1 MNNYEPTIGLEIHAE
16 LKTRTKMFCDSL
28 NDPDEK
34 HPNFNVC
41 EICMGY
47 PGTLPVIN
55 EEAVKKV
62 ILTGLALNCE
72 IARQTNFDRKNY
84 FYPDLPKGYQISQ
97 YQRPLCFKGHL
108 EIETGDKKQATK
120 KKVRITRIHLEE
132 DTGRLQHD
140 ARGDH
145 SLVDFNRAGVPL
157 MEMVT
162 EPDLTSG
169 EEVSKFAEKFRLILR
184 YLGVS
189 DANMEKGQMRVEVN
203 ISLKPKALSLKLDK
217 LGTKVEIKNLNS
229 IKAAASAVGY
239 EIKRQTELLNSGQKV
254 VQETRG
260 WDEAKQATFSQR
272 LKETSADY
280 RYFPEPDL
288 PVLNFEEDYIESIKA
303 GLPELPEQRRKR
315 FKEYGLN
322 DAQIEIFTVA
332 KHLGDYY
339 DKVASELDAAAANTH
354 CVQDEKTEKHLPAK
368 LHTLAANYMITE
380 FPPLMNLS
388 GTEIDKIEGIKIEPE
403 AFAELMVMIFHQ
415 KLSSSAAKAVLKEMA
430 ETGRHPEGIAIE
442 KNLLQV
448 SDMAELEK
456 AAQKIVSEN
465 PGPVADYKKG
475 KKEALK
481 FLVGKM
487 MAKTKGQANPQVAAE
502 LLRKSL

>member
-1 MNNYEPTIGLEIHAE
+1 MEYEPTIGLEIHAE
-16 LKTRTKMFCDSL
+16 LKTKTKMFCDSL

-34 HPNFNVC
+34 HPNLNVC
-41 EICMGY
+41 EICLAF

-62 ILTGLALNCE
+62 ILTGLALNCR
-72 IARQTNFDRKNY
+72 IAKQTNFDRKNY

-97 YQRPLCFKGHL
+97 YQRPLCAEGYL
-108 EIETGDKKQATK
+108 DISG

-140 ARGDH
+140 AKGDH

-162 EPDLTSG
+162 EPDLTTG
-169 EEVSKFAEKFRLILR
+169 EEVKEFAEKFRLILR

-189 DANMEKGQMRVEVN
+189 DADMEKGQMRVEVN
-203 ISLKPKALSLKLDK
+203 ISVKKKGEREY
-217 LGTKVEIKNLNS
+217 GTKVEIKNLNS
-229 IKAAASAVGY
+229 IRSAALAVDY
-239 EIKRQTELLNSGQKV
+239 EIERQTSMLEDGHRV

-260 WDEAKQATFSQR
+260 WDEIKQSTFSQR
-272 LKETSADY
+272 LKETAKDY

-288 PVLNFEEDYIESIKA
+288 PVLSLDDQYIESIKA
-303 GLPELPEQRRKR
+303 ELPELPEQRKERLK
-315 FKEYGLN
+315 KEYGLV
-322 DAQIEIFTVA
+322 DAQIEILTI
-332 KHLGDYY
+332 
-339 DKVASELDAAAANTH
+339 DKRRGEYFENVASELVTLDKKSAENYNKVANFVISNMT
-354 CVQDEKTEKHLPAK
+354 DNDLER
-368 LHTLAANYMITE
+368 I
-380 FPPLMNLS
+380 S
-388 GTEIDKIEGIKIEPE
+388 PE
-403 AFAELMVMIFHQ
+403 ALAELVVMATQ
-415 KLSSSAAKAVLKEMA
+415 KLITSTTAAVLLKEMA
-430 ETGRHPEGIAIE
+430 ETGLHPEAIARE

-448 SDMAELEK
+448 SDISELEK
-456 AAQKIVSEN
+456 VAEELISEN

-487 MAKTKGQANPQVAAE
+487 MAKTKGQANPQVASE
-502 LLRKSL
+502 LIEKLLQYDRCFCIVFYPADS